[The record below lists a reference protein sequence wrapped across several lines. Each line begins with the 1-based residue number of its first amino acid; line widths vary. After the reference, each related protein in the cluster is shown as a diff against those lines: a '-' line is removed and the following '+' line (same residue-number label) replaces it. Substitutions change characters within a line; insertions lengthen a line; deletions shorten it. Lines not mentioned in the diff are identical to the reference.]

1 MGQRIYPPDGGWYI
15 PEQCQWWDGDD
26 GRLGRTPGNRWII
39 EDSSGAHWITEEQV
53 PTWMSAHGHTT
64 EQIAEALG
72 IRLQDSGMRPFAIT
86 DARTVTFRWPETL
99 IGDVDAAART
109 AGVSRAV
116 WVRWACEQ
124 QLGTRKGPPEHPN
137 GHPGGD

>member
-15 PEQCQWWDGDD
+15 PDKCQWWDGDD

-53 PTWMSAHGHTT
+53 PTWMSEHGHTT
-64 EQIAEALG
+64 EQIAAALG

-124 QLGTRKGPPEHPN
+124 QLGT
-137 GHPGGD
+137 